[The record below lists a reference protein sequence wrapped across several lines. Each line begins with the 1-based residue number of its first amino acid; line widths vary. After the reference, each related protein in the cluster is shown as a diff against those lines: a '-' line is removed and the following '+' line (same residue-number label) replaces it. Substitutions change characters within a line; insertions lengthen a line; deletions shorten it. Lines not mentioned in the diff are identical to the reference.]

1 MLCHFQKVVLQY
13 VHFSNY
19 YHLRLILFYLPFT
32 ETYLEPSQTSMA
44 ETKRVKEV
52 KYLEK
57 QLHQIF
63 PTGF

>member
-1 MLCHFQKVVLQY
+1 MLCHFQKLVLQH

-19 YHLRLILFYLPFT
+19 YHLRLILVYLPFT
-32 ETYLEPSQTSMA
+32 ETYLETSQTSMA

-52 KYLEK
+52 KYLQK
-57 QLHQIF
+57 LLHQTF